1 MIKKVISSAI
11 ILATLAIA
19 VFADQAAHISKEDAV
34 KTATFLK
41 GKKQITRYCQPC
53 GTGVNEI
60 IQIKS
65 VESAPTGDKGL
76 WEVKVNEE
84 GIDLAYTYFLT
95 DTGKWKNLAIEM
107 GIKVVDVPEFLPEK
121 KPGN

>member
-1 MIKKVISSAI
+1 MLKAITAI
-11 ILATLAIA
+11 ILVLLVSMA
-19 VFADQAAHISKEDAV
+19 VLADQAAHINQADAI
-34 KTATFLK
+34 KASAFLK
-41 GKKQITRYCQPC
+41 GKKQITHYCAPC
-53 GTGVNEI
+53 GTGINEV

-65 VESAPTGDKGL
+65 VESVPANDKDL

-95 DTGKWKNLAIEM
+95 DSGKWKNLAIEM

-121 KPGN
+121 KPGG